1 MVENTKP
8 PFHSGLR
15 IEKQKEISKKK
26 ILKKKLK
33 FFSSFHKK
41 NKN

>member
-26 ILKKKLK
+26 NSEKKIGI
-33 FFSSFHKK
+33 FFFVPQEK
-41 NKN
+41 